1 MTTESITNDG
11 SGKGRVSITYPFST
25 IQSAS
30 SVTIT
35 LYSPTPIFK
44 GSSPSQ
50 SKLYGGTPPLM
61 FTDTF
66 PVFSFKQE
74 SVVAIVYCK
83 IESGSYTLKE
93 EVFEHPLLSK
103 T

>member
-1 MTTESITNDG
+1 MTNDA
-11 SGKGRVSITYPFST
+11 SGKGRVSMKYLFST
-25 IQSAS
+25 IQSAAS
-30 SVTIT
+30 KTIKS
-35 LYSPTPIFK
+35 YSPTPIFK

-50 SKLYGGTPPLM
+50 SKLYGGTPPLIL
-61 FTDTF
+61 TDTF

-74 SVVAIVYCK
+74 SVVSIVYCK
-83 IESGSYTLKE
+83 MESGSYTLKE